1 MLNRNRVPTKNR
13 PPRRCGPTKL
23 RRKQFPRNRALRSNT
38 NTNHGRTTAFVSH
51 PPRPGGFGRGESPS
65 RPPEHG
71 RLNRNR
77 VPTKYR
83 PPRRCGPTKLRRKQ
97 FPRNRALR
105 SNTNTNHGRT
115 TVFGSRPPRPGGSG
129 RGGSPSRPSRT
140 ACESRTEFLTQIAVA
155 SEMRPYQSPTEL
167 EV

>member
-1 MLNRNRVPTKNR
+1 VPCVPTLTPTTAER
-13 PPRRCGPTKL
+13 PPSDPIRHA
-23 RRKQFPRNRALRSNT
+23 RAES
-38 NTNHGRTTAFVSH
+38 
-51 PPRPGGFGRGESPS
+51 GRGESPS

-105 SNTNTNHGRT
+105 SNTNTNQGRT

-129 RGGSPSRPSRT
+129 RGASPSRPSRT

-155 SEMRPYQSPTEL
+155 SEMRPSPRPSWKSNSLQIRLFHPQFL
-167 EV
+167 EKTGASG